1 MTLKVIQMIHKLMQ
15 VKRKNL
21 AQPSSMYKTNLRWR
35 GKARDYPGANE
46 IVNMNKQKVIGKKK
60 PKIRIV

>member
-1 MTLKVIQMIHKLMQ
+1 MTLKVIQMLHKLIQ

-21 AQPSSMYKTNLRWR
+21 TQPYSMYSPNLRWR
-35 GKARDYPGANE
+35 GKAKDYPGAKE

>member
-1 MTLKVIQMIHKLMQ
+1 MTLKVIQMLHKLMQ

-21 AQPSSMYKTNLRWR
+21 TQPYEMYKSNLRWR
-35 GKARDYPGANE
+35 GKAKDYPGAKE
-46 IVNMNKQKVIGKKK
+46 IVNMNKQGVIGKKK